1 MDHGVGVASGEVVGM
16 SGGLSAGDGLSSGG
30 GLKLGSGNANVAD
43 GEADGIAD
51 EPCEGD
57 DVDVGLGDAD
67 GLGVGVGVGGG
78 GMMFGQ

>member
-1 MDHGVGVASGEVVGM
+1 M
-16 SGGLSAGDGLSSGG
+16 SGGLSGRDGLSSGG

-51 EPCEGD
+51 EPGED
-57 DVDVGLGDAD
+57 AGLSDGD

-78 GMMFGQ
+78 GMMLVQ

>member
-51 EPCEGD
+51 EPGEGD
-57 DVDVGLGDAD
+57 VVGLSDGD

-78 GMMFGQ
+78 GMMLAQ